1 MITTLIEREAE
12 PILISDLTW
21 REFKAVEQLIERP
34 GLRLSFLDGVL
45 EIRKMPGKKHETI
58 KERIGALL
66 EIYLE
71 FLELDFTPTGSVTL
85 ENEFEKVKKEG
96 DKSYEL
102 GANRKRP
109 DLVIEVVVSS
119 GGINKLEAYKRLQIP
134 EVWFWI
140 NDELLFYSLGNDG
153 YEAVSKSQLLT
164 SLDVGLLMGSI
175 NIENHA
181 QALREFRAGIKITES
196 SGNSDKSS
204 SR

>member
-1 MITTLIEREAE
+1 TTIIEREAE

-58 KERIGALL
+58 KERIASLV

-71 FLELDFTPTGSVTL
+71 FLGLDFTPTGSVTL
-85 ENEFEKVKKEG
+85 ENEFEKVKREG

-102 GANRKRP
+102 GANRKHP

-119 GGINKLEAYKRLQIP
+119 GGIDKLEAYKRLKIP
-134 EVWFWI
+134 EVWFWM

-153 YEAVSKSQLLT
+153 YETVSKSQLLPN
-164 SLDVGLLMGSI
+164 LDVDLLMRCI

-181 QALREFRAGIKITES
+181 QALREFRVGMKII
-196 SGNSDKSS
+196 G
-204 SR
+204 

>member
-1 MITTLIEREAE
+1 MITTIIEREAE

-58 KERIGALL
+58 KERIASLV

-71 FLELDFTPTGSVTL
+71 FLGLDFTPTGSVTL
-85 ENEFEKVKKEG
+85 ENQFEKVKREG
-96 DKSYEL
+96 DESYEL
-102 GANRKRP
+102 GANRKHP

-119 GGINKLEAYKRLQIP
+119 GGIDKLEAYKRLKIP
-134 EVWFWI
+134 EVWFWM

-153 YEAVSKSQLLT
+153 YETVSKSQLLPN
-164 SLDVGLLMGSI
+164 LDVDLLMRCI

-181 QALREFRAGIKITES
+181 QALREFRVGMKII
-196 SGNSDKSS
+196 G
-204 SR
+204 